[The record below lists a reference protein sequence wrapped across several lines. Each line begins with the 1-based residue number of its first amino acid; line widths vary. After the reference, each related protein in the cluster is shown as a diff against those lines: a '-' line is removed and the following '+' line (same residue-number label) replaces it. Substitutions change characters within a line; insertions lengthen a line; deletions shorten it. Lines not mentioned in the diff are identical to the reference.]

1 MLNKVIL
8 IGNLTKDAE
17 IYTTSGG
24 VTYTQFVLA
33 VQRNYA
39 DASGE
44 KQADFIN
51 CTAWR
56 GLAENIAKYTKK
68 GDKLAVVGE
77 IQTRSYTDKEGRN
90 RTATGIIVQEA
101 EFLGNKQVSED
112 KPGETTYKP
121 QKEGVSLDTLKPI
134 SVADDDLPF

>member
-1 MLNKVIL
+1 MNKSII
-8 IGNLTKDAE
+8 IGRMTKDAE

-24 VTYTQFVLA
+24 IRLTRFSIAVT
-33 VQRNYA
+33 RDYA
-39 DASGE
+39 DSNGD
-44 KQADFIN
+44 KQTDFFN

-56 GLAENIAKYTKK
+56 GLAEAIVKYVRK
-68 GDKLAVVGE
+68 GDRIAIVGE
-77 IQTRSYTDKEGRN
+77 LQNRSYEDKAGAK
-90 RTATGIIVQEA
+90 RTVTEILVQEA

-112 KPGETTYKP
+112 KPGEAAYKP

>member
-1 MLNKVIL
+1 MNKSII
-8 IGNLTKDAE
+8 IGRMTKDAE

-24 VTYTQFVLA
+24 IRLTRFSIAVT
-33 VQRNYA
+33 RDYA
-39 DASGE
+39 DSNGD
-44 KQADFIN
+44 KQTDFFN

-56 GLAENIAKYTKK
+56 GLAEAIVEYVRK
-68 GDKLAVVGE
+68 GDRIAIVGE
-77 IQTRSYTDKEGRN
+77 LQNRSYEDKAGVK
-90 RTATGIIVQEA
+90 RTVTEILVQEV

-112 KPGETTYKP
+112 KPGETAYKP

>member
-1 MLNKVIL
+1 MNKSII
-8 IGNLTKDAE
+8 IGRMTKDAE

-24 VTYTQFVLA
+24 IRLTRFSIAVT
-33 VQRNYA
+33 RDYA
-39 DASGE
+39 DSNGD
-44 KQADFIN
+44 QQTDFFN

-56 GLAENIAKYTKK
+56 GLAEAIVKYVRK
-68 GDKLAVVGE
+68 GDRIAIVGE
-77 IQTRSYTDKEGRN
+77 LQNRSYEDKAGVK
-90 RTATGIIVQEA
+90 RTVTEILVQEV

-112 KPGETTYKP
+112 KPGETAYKP

>member
-24 VTYTQFVLA
+24 IRLTRFSIAVT
-33 VQRNYA
+33 RDYA
-39 DASGE
+39 DSNGD
-44 KQADFIN
+44 KQTDFFN

-56 GLAENIAKYTKK
+56 GLAEAIVKYVRK
-68 GDKLAVVGE
+68 GDRIAIVGE
-77 IQTRSYTDKEGRN
+77 LQNRSYEDKAGVK
-90 RTATGIIVQEA
+90 RTVTEILVQEV

-112 KPGETTYKP
+112 KPGETAYKP

>member
-1 MLNKVIL
+1 MNKSII
-8 IGNLTKDAE
+8 IGRMTKDAE

-24 VTYTQFVLA
+24 IRLTRFSIAVT
-33 VQRNYA
+33 RDYA
-39 DASGE
+39 DSNGD
-44 KQADFIN
+44 KQTDFFN

-56 GLAENIAKYTKK
+56 GLAEAIVKYVRK
-68 GDKLAVVGE
+68 GDRIAIVGE
-77 IQTRSYTDKEGRN
+77 LQNRSYEDKAGVK
-90 RTATGIIVQEA
+90 RTVTEILVQEA

-112 KPGETTYKP
+112 KPGETAYKP

>member
-1 MLNKVIL
+1 MNKCII
-8 IGNLTKDAE
+8 IGRMTKDAE

-56 GLAENIAKYTKK
+56 GLAEAIVKYVRK
-68 GDKLAVVGE
+68 GDRIAIVGVL
-77 IQTRSYTDKEGRN
+77 QNRSYEDKAGIK
-90 RTATGIIVQEA
+90 RTVTEILVQEA
-101 EFLGNKQVSED
+101 EFLGNKQASED
-112 KPGETTYKP
+112 KPGETAYKP
-121 QKEGVSLDTLKPI
+121 QKEGVSLDTLKPV

>member
-1 MLNKVIL
+1 MNKSII
-8 IGNLTKDAE
+8 IGRMTKDAE
-17 IYTTSGG
+17 KYTTSGG

-77 IQTRSYTDKEGRN
+77 IQTRSYTDKDGN
-90 RTATGIIVQEA
+90 KRTATSILVQEA
-101 EFLGNKQVSED
+101 EFLGNKQAAED
-112 KPGETTYKP
+112 KPGETAYKP
-121 QKEGVSLDTLKPI
+121 QKETVKLSELKAI
-134 SVADDDLPF
+134 DDDLPF

>member
-1 MLNKVIL
+1 MNKCII
-8 IGNLTKDAE
+8 IGRMTKDAE

-24 VTYTQFVLA
+24 IRLTRFSIAVT
-33 VQRNYA
+33 RDYA
-39 DASGE
+39 DSNGD
-44 KQADFIN
+44 KQTDFFN

-56 GLAENIAKYTKK
+56 GLAEAIVKYVRK
-68 GDKLAVVGE
+68 GDRIAIVGE
-77 IQTRSYTDKEGRN
+77 LQNRSYEDKAGVK
-90 RTATGIIVQEA
+90 RTVTEILVQEA

-112 KPGETTYKP
+112 KPGEAAYKP

>member
-1 MLNKVIL
+1 M
-8 IGNLTKDAE
+8 TKDAE

-24 VTYTQFVLA
+24 IRLTRFSIAVT
-33 VQRNYA
+33 RDYA
-39 DASGE
+39 DSNGD
-44 KQADFIN
+44 KQTDFFN

-56 GLAENIAKYTKK
+56 GLAEAIVKYVRK
-68 GDKLAVVGE
+68 GDRIAIVGE
-77 IQTRSYTDKEGRN
+77 LQNRSYEDKAGVK
-90 RTATGIIVQEA
+90 RTVTEILVQEA

-112 KPGETTYKP
+112 KPGEAAYKP

>member
-1 MLNKVIL
+1 MNKCII
-8 IGNLTKDAE
+8 IGRMTKDAE

-56 GLAENIAKYTKK
+56 GLAEAIVKYVRK
-68 GDKLAVVGE
+68 GDRIAIVGE
-77 IQTRSYTDKEGRN
+77 LQNRSYEDKAGIK
-90 RTATGIIVQEA
+90 RTVTEILVQEA
-101 EFLGNKQVSED
+101 EFLGNKQASED
-112 KPGETTYKP
+112 KPGETAYKP
-121 QKEGVSLDTLKPI
+121 QKEGVSLDTLKPV

>member
-1 MLNKVIL
+1 MNKSII
-8 IGNLTKDAE
+8 IGRMTKDAE

-24 VTYTQFVLA
+24 IRLTRFSIAVT
-33 VQRNYA
+33 RDYA
-39 DASGE
+39 DSNGD
-44 KQADFIN
+44 KQTDFFN

-56 GLAENIAKYTKK
+56 GLAEAIVKYVRK
-68 GDKLAVVGE
+68 GDRIAIVGE
-77 IQTRSYTDKEGRN
+77 LQNRSYEDKAGVK
-90 RTATGIIVQEA
+90 RTVTEILVQEV

-112 KPGETTYKP
+112 KPGETAYKP

>member
-1 MLNKVIL
+1 MNKCII
-8 IGNLTKDAE
+8 IGRMTKDAE

-24 VTYTQFVLA
+24 IRLTRFSIAVT
-33 VQRNYA
+33 RDYA
-39 DASGE
+39 DSNGD
-44 KQADFIN
+44 KQTDFFN

-56 GLAENIAKYTKK
+56 GLAEAIVKYVRK
-68 GDKLAVVGE
+68 GDRIAIVGE
-77 IQTRSYTDKEGRN
+77 LQNRSYEDKAGVK
-90 RTATGIIVQEA
+90 RTVTEILVQEA

-112 KPGETTYKP
+112 KPGETAYKP